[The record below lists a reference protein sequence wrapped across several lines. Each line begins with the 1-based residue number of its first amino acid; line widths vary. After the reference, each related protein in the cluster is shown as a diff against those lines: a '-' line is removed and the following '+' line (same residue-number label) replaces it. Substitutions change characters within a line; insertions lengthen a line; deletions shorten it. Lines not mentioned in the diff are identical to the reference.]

1 MFDIIAAGEILIDL
15 VDTGNLQFSGTV
27 GGAPCNALAQ
37 AAKLGSRTAFIGMI
51 GDDAFGRVCAS
62 QLDKLGINR
71 THLAVTS
78 RADTTL
84 AFVALAENGD
94 RDFTF
99 YRRPGA
105 DTLLTVKNMPFSQI
119 AQSRVYLFG
128 GVALSRDPTRAA
140 VFYSLFKLAGT
151 PVLRAFDPNLRPC
164 LWEDMEEAKAL
175 AERLWGFV
183 IF

>member
-37 AAKLGSRTAFIGMI
+37 AAKLGSRTAFIGMV

-62 QLDKLGINR
+62 QLDKLGIDR

-84 AFVALAENGD
+84 AFVTLAENGD

-99 YRRPGA
+99 YYHEIRPARPFFTHYSSWPALRYFELLIRICAPVYGRIWRKPRR
-105 DTLLTVKNMPFSQI
+105 
-119 AQSRVYLFG
+119 
-128 GVALSRDPTRAA
+128 
-140 VFYSLFKLAGT
+140 
-151 PVLRAFDPNLRPC
+151 
-164 LWEDMEEAKAL
+164 L